1 MRYLKLFLL
10 GWVLLALGG
19 CNGLPNASDAGLVS
33 IAPNV
38 YVEPVMDGMSRRQL
52 AQATADAEQ
61 AIGAAYGSVRTHPP
75 IYACATDGCYTHMGG
90 SMGSTAEAL
99 DDRIVLSPGGLNWHF
114 IAHEWSH
121 AELFSR
127 LTPAT
132 WQRMPQWFNEG
143 LAVAISQEPE
153 YSENA
158 WQYVLANNLPCPR
171 YEELRGLRTLPQW
184 SDAVSYYNQQ
194 NESHRARGEME
205 VAPVYAAAG
214 HVVRPWLARVGS
226 AGLSRLI
233 QRMNAGAPFDAVF

>member
-1 MRYLKLFLL
+1 MGYLKLFLL
-10 GWVLLALGG
+10 LLVPLLSSG
-19 CNGLPNASDAGLVS
+19 CNSLPSASDAGLVL

-38 YVEPVMDGMSRRQL
+38 YVEPVMDGMSRHQL
-52 AQATADAEQ
+52 VQATADAQQ

-75 IYACATDGCYTHMGG
+75 IYACVTEACYTHMGG
-90 SMGSTAEAL
+90 STGSTAEAF
-99 DDRIVLSPGGLNWHF
+99 DDRIVLSLRALNWHF

-127 LTPAT
+127 LTAAS

-153 YSENA
+153 SSENA
-158 WQYVLANNLPCPR
+158 WQYLLATNLPRPT
-171 YEELRGLRTLPQW
+171 YEELLGLRTMPQW
-184 SDAVSYYNQQ
+184 TGAVSYYNQQ
-194 NESHRARGEME
+194 NESHRARGEPE

-226 AGLSRLI
+226 AGLLMLI
-233 QRMNAGAPFDAVF
+233 QRMNAGVPFDAIR